1 MTVKTLSDFD
11 QARLKRWQMGM
22 LLLAIFCEIFLAADW
37 YGVAAALPFLS
48 ADLGLDPSQAGMAQ
62 GIFALT
68 YGIGMVVWSPLSRK
82 MPATTMQLIGLAGAG
97 IGMIFQTFVQTYAQ
111 LILLRL
117 IIGFFDAAVFIGV
130 MKLLFDWFP
139 QHRRGF
145 VVGLILAAYS
155 LAITM
160 DFALGIP
167 LILSFG
173 WRVFFAA
180 LAGGT
185 LVVAA
190 VVMIVG
196 RATPA
201 TIGYRDLDWGDDPEP
216 AALATREI
224 FRSKWVLVAG
234 IGIAACTF
242 AIAGTATWVVPA
254 FIAEQGMPVESAG
267 LIGTM
272 MGLSQVV
279 FLVLG
284 GILADKVAKSLM
296 IRATAFLALLVALMF
311 LTSTLYPLS
320 FGVLVVYAGLSG
332 VAVLGGGA
340 VFALM
345 SEKYPVA
352 LAPAAIGFAEVFGIL
367 SSFAAPA
374 LMGAIISR
382 TGTFFSA
389 FLAFAI
395 AEAVLV
401 AILMVIAR
409 EPSGQKSARSS
420 YGPSL

>member
-1 MTVKTLSDFD
+1 
-11 QARLKRWQMGM
+11 
-22 LLLAIFCEIFLAADW
+22 
-37 YGVAAALPFLS
+37 
-48 ADLGLDPSQAGMAQ
+48 
-62 GIFALT
+62 
-68 YGIGMVVWSPLSRK
+68 
-82 MPATTMQLIGLAGAG
+82 
-97 IGMIFQTFVQTYAQ
+97 VQTYAQ

-216 AALATREI
+216 TSLATREI

-234 IGIAACTF
+234 FGIAACTF

-401 AILMVIAR
+401 AILVVIAR
-409 EPSGQKSARSS
+409 EPSGQKSGRAS

>member
-1 MTVKTLSDFD
+1 MTVKTLSDYD

-48 ADLGLDPSQAGMAQ
+48 ADLALDPSQAGMAQ

-68 YGIGMVVWSPLSRK
+68 YGIGMVVWSPLSRR
-82 MPATTMQLIGLAGAG
+82 MSARTMQLIGLAGAG
-97 IGMIFQTFVQTYAQ
+97 IGMIFQVFVQTYMQ

-139 QHRRGF
+139 QQRRGF

-185 LVVAA
+185 LIVAA

-201 TIGYRDLDWGDDPEP
+201 TIGYRDLNWGDTPEP
-216 AALATREI
+216 AVLATREI
-224 FRSKWVLVAG
+224 FKSKWVLVAG
-234 IGIAACTF
+234 FGIAACTF

-296 IRATAFLALLVALMF
+296 IRATAFLAFLVALMF
-311 LTSTLYPLS
+311 LTATVYTLS
-320 FGVLVVYAGLSG
+320 FGVLVLFASLSG
-332 VAVLGGGA
+332 LAVLGGGA

-374 LMGAIISR
+374 LMGAIISK
-382 TGTFFSA
+382 TGDFFSA

-401 AILMVIAR
+401 AILVVIAR
-409 EPSGQKSARSS
+409 EPNGQKTATAP
-420 YGPSL
+420 YKPTA